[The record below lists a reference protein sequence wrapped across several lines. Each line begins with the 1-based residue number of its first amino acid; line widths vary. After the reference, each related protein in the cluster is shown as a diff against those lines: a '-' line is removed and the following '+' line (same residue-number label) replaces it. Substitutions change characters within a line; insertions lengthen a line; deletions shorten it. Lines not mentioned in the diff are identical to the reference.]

1 MFYQTAFE
9 IMGQKRKRDCFSD
22 SDCVIAQNFHH
33 GAQTKSCPNEAFDHL
48 EPVEER
54 RPSKKMRSGSSSSYF
69 SAQSVTSEERNNEY
83 YDCFMDFSVENP
95 KLTETDTSSGL
106 SLDEASSSSS
116 SSSRTSSTNS
126 NSSRTSSS
134 NSSCSRKSCS
144 NTSRT
149 SRSSKTSSSTSSSS
163 SNSSNSLGGQQV
175 QDPDQDIDNDI
186 LGRYRIVKKLGQGG
200 YGTVFEAVRVR
211 DGLEVAMKVVL
222 KSSDMDYLSI
232 PGHPTPL
239 PLEVALTIL
248 ANHGPTVP
256 QIIQMLEWQER
267 PDSYIMI
274 LERPSPCEDLFDF
287 LERHLGTLSENMTRH
302 IMWQVVQAAHMCC
315 QRGVLHRDIKLENLL
330 INKETLEVKLIDFGC
345 GDLLKTSAYTTFC
358 GTEDYCPPEFR
369 SSGRYYGK
377 AATVWSLG
385 VLLYELLCGEPP
397 KHSDLDLT
405 DERIWIKPGLSKECC
420 QLVQSC
426 LQRSP
431 KKRIALGKLSSHR
444 WFKVTR

>member
-1 MFYQTAFE
+1 MNSTVLVFHPPACV

-22 SDCVIAQNFHH
+22 SDCVIVHNSYL
-33 GAQTKSCPNEAFDHL
+33 GAQTKSCPNEVFQ
-48 EPVEER
+48 PVEER
-54 RPSKKMRSGSSSSYF
+54 RPSKKMRSRSPSSYF
-69 SAQSVTSEERNNEY
+69 SAQSVTSEDRNTEY
-83 YDCFMDFSVENP
+83 YDSFMDCSVENHE
-95 KLTETDTSSGL
+95 LQDNDTSSSGL
-106 SLDEASSSSS
+106 SLDDKANSSSS
-116 SSSRTSSTNS
+116 SSSRTSCS
-126 NSSRTSSS
+126 NPTCRTPSSNCTPSWTSSY
-134 NSSCSRKSCS
+134 
-144 NTSRT
+144 NTS
-149 SRSSKTSSSTSSSS
+149 SPSSSS
-163 SNSSNSLGGQQV
+163 SSLGGQ
-175 QDPDQDIDNDI
+175 QDIDNDI
-186 LGRYRIVKKLGQGG
+186 LGRYRIVKKLGEGG
-200 YGTVFEAVRVR
+200 YGTVFEAVRVM

-222 KSSDMDYLSI
+222 KSNDMDYLSI

-248 ANHGPTVP
+248 ANEGPSVP

-287 LERHLGTLSENMTRH
+287 LERHEGTLSEDMTRH

-358 GTEDYCPPEFR
+358 GTEDYCPPEYR

-397 KHSDLDLT
+397 KHSDLELT
-405 DERIWIKPGLSKECC
+405 NERIWIKSGLSKECC
-420 QLVQSC
+420 QLVQAC

-431 KKRIALGKLSSHR
+431 KKRIALGKLSSHS

>member
-1 MFYQTAFE
+1 MNSTVLVFHPPAFV

-22 SDCVIAQNFHH
+22 SDCVIVHNTHL
-33 GAQTKSCPNEAFDHL
+33 GAQTKSCPNEVL
-48 EPVEER
+48 QPVEER
-54 RPSKKMRSGSSSSYF
+54 RPSKKMRSRSPSSYF
-69 SAQSVTSEERNNEY
+69 SAQSVTSEERNTEY
-83 YDCFMDFSVENP
+83 YDSFMDCSVENHEV
-95 KLTETDTSSGL
+95 LRTDTSSSGL

-116 SSSRTSSTNS
+116 SS
-126 NSSRTSSS
+126 
-134 NSSCSRKSCS
+134 K
-144 NTSRT
+144 
-149 SRSSKTSSSTSSSS
+149 TSSSS
-163 SNSSNSLGGQQV
+163 SSSPSSSSSSLGGQQV
-175 QDPDQDIDNDI
+175 QGPDQDIDNDI
-186 LGRYRIVKKLGQGG
+186 LGRYRIVKKLGEGG
-200 YGTVFEAVRVR
+200 YGTVFEAVRVM

-222 KSSDMDYLSI
+222 KNNDLDYLSI

-248 ANHGPTVP
+248 ANEGPNVP

-287 LERHLGTLSENMTRH
+287 LERHGGTLSEDMTRH

-358 GTEDYCPPEFR
+358 GTEDYCPPEYR

-397 KHSDLDLT
+397 KHSDLELT
-405 DERIWIKPGLSKECC
+405 NERIWIKSGLSKECC

-431 KKRIALGKLSSHR
+431 KKRIALGKLSSHS
-444 WFKVTR
+444 WFKVFNSTFSILSIFTQDVSTSVTR

>member
-1 MFYQTAFE
+1 
-9 IMGQKRKRDCFSD
+9 MGQKRKRDCFSD
-22 SDCVIAQNFHH
+22 SDCVIAHNFHH

-69 SAQSVTSEERNNEY
+69 SAQSVTSEERNMEY

-116 SSSRTSSTNS
+116 SSSRTSSSNS
-126 NSSRTSSS
+126 SSSRTSSS

-163 SNSSNSLGGQQV
+163 SNSSSSLGGQQV

-211 DGLEVAMKVVL
+211 DGLE
-222 KSSDMDYLSI
+222 

-248 ANHGPTVP
+248 ANNGPTVP

-302 IMWQVVQAAHMCC
+302 IMWQVVQAAHMCW
-315 QRGVLHRDIKLENLL
+315 
-330 INKETLEVKLIDFGC
+330 
-345 GDLLKTSAYTTFC
+345 
-358 GTEDYCPPEFR
+358 TEDYCPPEFR
-369 SSGRYYGK
+369 SSGRYHGK

-431 KKRIALGKLSSHR
+431 RKRIALGKLSSHR
-444 WFKVTR
+444 WFK